1 MILALALGV
10 AAFAPLLGYDYLA
23 AYRKRRFPLLFA
35 LGSAMFAAATLWLVW
50 LADPLSAAMARPW
63 LFYPFGVLALIAA
76 GALVYVLFF
85 ALPFR
90 ATYGAAATDLQ
101 PCVRSGWYALCRHP
115 GALLCYGVFLCL
127 AAAIPGPET
136 LLALLLFP
144 TANLAYVAVQDRYI
158 FVLTLEGYAQ
168 YRKETPFAVPTDAS
182 LRRALPSKKVMR

>member
-1 MILALALGV
+1 MILALALGI
-10 AAFAPLLGYDYLA
+10 AAFLPLLGYDYLA
-23 AYRKRRFPLLFA
+23 AYRRRRFPLLFVT
-35 LGSAMFAAATLWLVW
+35 GSAMFAAATLWLVW
-50 LADPLSAAMARPW
+50 LADPLTAAMVRPW

-85 ALPFR
+85 ALPFK
-90 ATYGAAATDLQ
+90 ATYGGAQEVQ
-101 PCVRSGWYALCRHP
+101 PCCRSGWYALCRHP

-127 AAAIPGPET
+127 AAGIPAPET

-158 FVLTLEGYAQ
+158 FVRTLEGYAQ
-168 YRKETPFAVPTDAS
+168 YQKETPFAVPTDAS